1 MRPPSRTKPIKGAK
15 KKLPPER
22 GKVPVAAAIAAS
34 PPVID
39 IAETDDGSD
48 SEDES
53 SRPPSTSS
61 FSRFSQKRK
70 LPGGQ
75 KKASAV
81 WQYYTE
87 DAETGTSTCKSCN
100 HEAKPAGN
108 TGNAVS
114 HLKNRHP
121 DAFAKYEE
129 QEKLRKDLKKKEQD
143 KPATGIAMIQSKL
156 KFESS
161 NPYEQGS
168 LRIKRHRC
176 TIHRLQT
183 AVRAFEKDE
192 KLKPITKKARIIVKT
207 FRMSHVATGELL
219 KATGLTLYVK
229 QICQP
234 DGILL
239 CSFCDDL
246 MKYENP

>member
-1 MRPPSRTKPIKGAK
+1 MQAVLQELYYRKGAK

-22 GKVPVAAAIAAS
+22 GKAPVAAAIAAS

-53 SRPPSTSS
+53 SRPHSTSS
-61 FSRFSQKRK
+61 SSRFSQKRK
-70 LPGGQ
+70 QPGGQ

-87 DAETGTSTCKSCN
+87 DAETDTSTCKSCN

-121 DAFAKYEE
+121 DGFAKYEE
-129 QEKLRKDLKKKEQD
+129 QEKLRKDLEKKKKQD
-143 KPATGIAMIQSKL
+143 KPATGIAMILSKL

-168 LRIKRHRC
+168 LRYR
-176 TIHRLQT
+176 TILRERALWVLRTT
-183 AVRAFEKDE
+183 ATPSLCANLATQRAF
-192 KLKPITKKARIIVKT
+192 VKHDPRSPA
-207 FRMSHVATGELL
+207 FGR
-219 KATGLTLYVK
+219 
-229 QICQP
+229 
-234 DGILL
+234 
-239 CSFCDDL
+239 
-246 MKYENP
+246 

>member
-1 MRPPSRTKPIKGAK
+1 MLESVGAGCKLYYRSCYWSTAFDTLFVCPPLICKELLDCQRVMRPPSRTKPIKGAK

-61 FSRFSQKRK
+61 SSRFSQKRK
-70 LPGGQ
+70 QPGGQ
-75 KKASAV
+75 KKAFA
-81 WQYYTE
+81 YYTE

-129 QEKLRKDLKKKEQD
+129 QEKLRKDLKKKKQD

-161 NPYEQGS
+161 NPFEQRS
-168 LRIKRHRC
+168 LRH
-176 TIHRLQT
+176 L
-183 AVRAFEKDE
+183 D
-192 KLKPITKKARIIVKT
+192 
-207 FRMSHVATGELL
+207 
-219 KATGLTLYVK
+219 
-229 QICQP
+229 
-234 DGILL
+234 
-239 CSFCDDL
+239 
-246 MKYENP
+246 